1 MTKLWSKGSDLN
13 QRVHEFT
20 VGEDL
25 HWDKVLAPHDVLGS
39 IAHAL
44 MLQKVGLLNESE
56 ANAIITHLQSLHTEV
71 SDPSFK
77 IPDDYEDI
85 HSFVEANLTDSL
97 GEIGKKIHTARSR
110 NDQVLLDTKLYLRDV
125 LGQLTTQIEAF
136 ITQLLVHSEA
146 HKDIL
151 LPGYT
156 HLQLAMP
163 SSFGL
168 WFGAYAESLIDDLEQ
183 WSATYRYVNK
193 NPLGSG
199 AGYGSSFPIDRECTT
214 NLLSFES
221 LHVNVVAAQ
230 MSRGKT
236 ERVVA
241 QSLAGVADTLARMA
255 MDVVL
260 YANPHFGFLSFPESW
275 TTGSSIMP
283 HKKNLDVM
291 ELIRG
296 HCNQIK
302 SLPNELEL
310 LSTNLPSG
318 YHRDVQ
324 LNKNHL
330 FPAIQQ
336 LKDCIEIMHAMLMDV
351 EVSTQSLESTEY
363 DELFSVEAV
372 NELVQQGTPF
382 RDAYRMVAQSIQ
394 DGTYAPNRQLDHR
407 HIGSLGN
414 LGTSILQ
421 TRLKEVVSAIPTGLS
436 HQTTQTLLQPYET
449 LKQLA

>member
-1 MTKLWSKGSDLN
+1 
-13 QRVHEFT
+13 
-20 VGEDL
+20 
-25 HWDKVLAPHDVLGS
+25 
-39 IAHAL
+39 
-44 MLQKVGLLNESE
+44 
-56 ANAIITHLQSLHTEV
+56 
-71 SDPSFK
+71 
-77 IPDDYEDI
+77 
-85 HSFVEANLTDSL
+85 
-97 GEIGKKIHTARSR
+97 
-110 NDQVLLDTKLYLRDV
+110 
-125 LGQLTTQIEAF
+125 
-136 ITQLLVHSEA
+136 
-146 HKDIL
+146 
-151 LPGYT
+151 
-156 HLQLAMP
+156 
-163 SSFGL
+163 
-168 WFGAYAESLIDDLEQ
+168 
-183 WSATYRYVNK
+183 
-193 NPLGSG
+193 
-199 AGYGSSFPIDRECTT
+199 
-214 NLLSFES
+214 
-221 LHVNVVAAQ
+221 
-230 MSRGKT
+230 
-236 ERVVA
+236 
-241 QSLAGVADTLARMA
+241 